1 MGSIIWYVLNRTYKL
16 WPDALWLRVLYRT
29 KLHRSLNL
37 KNPQRFTEKLQWL
50 KLHDRNPLYSQL
62 VDKYEVKQYV
72 EEKLGQE
79 YLIPTLG
86 VWNHFDEIDFDALP
100 NQFVLKCTHD
110 SGGLCIC
117 KDKSVFDKRSAKEKL
132 ERSLSNNFYWW
143 TREWPYKNVKPRIIA
158 EKYMVDESGMEL
170 KDYKFFC
177 FNGEPRYVQLDF
189 DRFIDHKRNIFNAKW
204 ELQDVEIQF
213 PSDYSRFTERPANLD
228 EMLTVARKLAGG
240 FPHVRVD
247 LYNIQGSIFF
257 GELTFYHGGGFEEFR
272 PQMWDNVFGDL
283 LKLPEY

>member
-1 MGSIIWYVLNRTYKL
+1 MSSIIWYILNRTYKM
-16 WPDALWLRVLYRT
+16 WPDSLWLRVLYRT
-29 KLHRSLNL
+29 KLHRNLNL
-37 KNPQRFTEKLQWL
+37 KNPQKFTEKLQWL

-62 VDKYEVKQYV
+62 VDKYEVKRYV
-72 EEKLGQE
+72 EEKLGGE

-86 VWNHFDEIDFDALP
+86 VWDHFDEIDFDALP

-117 KDKSVFDKRSAKEKL
+117 KDKAMFDKRSAKEKL

-158 EKYMVDESGMEL
+158 EKFMIDESGVEL

-177 FNGEPRYVQLDF
+177 FNGEPHYIQLDF
-189 DRFIDHKRNIFNAKW
+189 DRFIDHKRNIFNTKW

-213 PSDYSRFTERPANLD
+213 PLDHSRFTERPANLD
-228 EMLTVARKLAGG
+228 EMLTVAKKLAGG

-247 LYNIQGSIFF
+247 LYNIQGSVFF

-272 PQMWDNVFGDL
+272 PQAWDNVFGDL

>member
-29 KLHRSLNL
+29 KLHRNLNL
-37 KNPQRFTEKLQWL
+37 KNPQKFTEKLQWL

-72 EEKLGQE
+72 KVKLGE
-79 YLIPTLG
+79 KYLIPTLG

-117 KDKSVFDKRSAKEKL
+117 KDKTLFDKRSAKEKL

-158 EKYMVDESGMEL
+158 EKYMVDEGGMEL

-177 FNGEPRYVQLDF
+177 FNGEPRYIQLDF
-189 DRFIDHKRNIFNAKW
+189 DRFIDHKRNIFNTKW

-213 PSDYSRFTERPANLD
+213 PSDHSRFTERPANLD
-228 EMLTVARKLAGG
+228 EMLTVAKKLAGG

-247 LYNIQGSIFF
+247 LYNIQGSVFF

-272 PQMWDNVFGDL
+272 PQAWDHVFGDL

>member
-1 MGSIIWYVLNRTYKL
+1 MSSIIWYILNRTYKM
-16 WPDALWLRVLYRT
+16 WPDSLWLRVLYRT
-29 KLHRSLNL
+29 KLHRNLNL
-37 KNPQRFTEKLQWL
+37 KNPQKFTEKLQWL

-62 VDKYEVKQYV
+62 VDKYEVKRYV
-72 EEKLGQE
+72 EEKLGGE

-86 VWNHFDEIDFDALP
+86 VWDHFDEIDFDALP

-117 KDKSVFDKRSAKEKL
+117 KDKAMFDKRSAKEKL

-158 EKYMVDESGMEL
+158 EKFMIDESGVEL

-177 FNGEPRYVQLDF
+177 FNGEPHYIQLDF
-189 DRFIDHKRNIFNAKW
+189 DRFIDHKRNIFNTKW

-213 PSDYSRFTERPANLD
+213 PLDHSRFTERPANLD
-228 EMLTVARKLAGG
+228 EMLTVAKKLAGG

-247 LYNIQGSIFF
+247 LYNIQGSVFF

-272 PQMWDNVFGDL
+272 PQAWDHVFGDL

>member
-1 MGSIIWYVLNRTYKL
+1 MSSISWYILNRTYKM
-16 WPDALWLRVLYRT
+16 WPDSLWLRVLYRT

-37 KNPQRFTEKLQWL
+37 KNPQKFTEKLQWL

-62 VDKYEVKQYV
+62 VDKYEVKRYV
-72 EEKLGQE
+72 EEKLGGE

-86 VWNHFDEIDFDALP
+86 VWDHFDEIDFDALP

-117 KDKSVFDKRSAKEKL
+117 KDKALFDIRSAKEKL

-143 TREWPYKNVKPRIIA
+143 TREWSYKNVKPRIIA
-158 EKYMVDESGMEL
+158 EKFMIDESGVEL

-177 FNGEPRYVQLDF
+177 FNGEPHYIQLDF
-189 DRFIDHKRNIFNAKW
+189 DRFIDHKRNIFNTKW

-213 PSDYSRFTERPANLD
+213 PSDHSRFTEPPANLG

-272 PQMWDNVFGDL
+272 PQAWDHVFGDL
-283 LKLPEY
+283 LKLPEH

>member
-37 KNPQRFTEKLQWL
+37 KNPQKFTEKLQWL

-72 EEKLGQE
+72 EEKLGKK

-100 NQFVLKCTHD
+100 DQFVLKCTHD

-117 KDKSVFDKRSAKEKL
+117 KDKSLFDKGSAKEKL

-158 EKYMVDESGMEL
+158 EKYMVDEGGMEL

-177 FNGEPRYVQLDF
+177 FNGEPYYIQLDF

-213 PSDYSRFTERPANLD
+213 PSDHSRFTECPANLD
-228 EMLTVARKLAGG
+228 EMLTVARKLAGD

-247 LYNIQGSIFF
+247 LYNIQGSVFF

-272 PQMWDNVFGDL
+272 PQEWDDIFGDL
-283 LKLPEY
+283 LKLPKH